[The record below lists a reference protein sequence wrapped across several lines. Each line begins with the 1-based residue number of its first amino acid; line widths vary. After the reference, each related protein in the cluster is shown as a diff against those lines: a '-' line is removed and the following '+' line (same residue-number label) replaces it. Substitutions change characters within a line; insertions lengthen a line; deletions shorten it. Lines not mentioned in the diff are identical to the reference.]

1 MPSPKTNSVL
11 LIDDEPVNI
20 KILSDVL
27 KDEYDVMFA
36 MGGAEGIRL
45 ALELRPDLILLDVMM
60 PDMDGYEVC
69 AKLLGDPRTAAIP
82 VIFVTALGSTAQEV
96 RGLETGALDYITK
109 PINGDIVKARVR
121 NHLKYKDV
129 ILASSVSDTSA
140 DAEAASLQSMT
151 GRQREIFEWVK
162 QGKTN
167 WEISK
172 IIGCSEE
179 NVKYHMKNILRI
191 LGSHNRTQAAAI
203 HSRRATGI

>member
-1 MPSPKTNSVL
+1 MPATKTNSVL
-11 LIDDEPVNI
+11 LVDDEPVNI

-36 MGGAEGIRL
+36 MDGAEGIRL

-82 VIFVTALGSTAQEV
+82 VIFVTALGSAAQEV

-129 ILASSVSDTSA
+129 ILASSASDASA
-140 DAEAASLQSMT
+140 DSDAASLQSMT

-191 LGSHNRTQAAAI
+191 LGSHNRTQAVAT
-203 HSRRATGI
+203 HSRRATGL